1 MKRLIILGICIVL
14 SSCEYL
20 GLEKKAPSNST
31 PIASVLNTYLYL
43 DDVKDLFPKNTTPND
58 SIVLLKSIINNWA
71 TQQLL
76 LIKAQE
82 NSSLE
87 TNQNIEKLVADY
99 KQSLLINS
107 YKERIVKQQLDT
119 LISDEEIDAYY
130 TNYNQN
136 FRLNEDLVK
145 VKYLHFGNDVFDKDE
160 LVKTFKSDKIED
172 LEELD
177 RQQLSFKSFIL
188 NDSTW
193 SPLEK
198 VLLKTP
204 FSRENLLKKTK
215 FIQKEDSLGLYLM
228 TVKDILNRNDIA
240 PKSYIEPTIKQ
251 MILHK
256 RKLELIREIEK
267 IIVKDATQN
276 EEFKIYN

>member
-1 MKRLIILGICIVL
+1 MRHFVILLLLLVCC
-14 SSCEYL
+14 SCDFL
-20 GLEKKAPSNST
+20 GLEKKAPTNST
-31 PIASVLNTYLYL
+31 PIASVLNNYLYL
-43 DDVKDLFPKNTTPND
+43 EDVKDLFPKNVTKND
-58 SIVLLKSIINNWA
+58 SLVLLKSIITNWA

-76 LIKAQE
+76 LIKAEKNSTLEE
-82 NSSLE
+82 NI
-87 TNQNIEKLVADY
+87 TINKLVEDY
-99 KQSLLINS
+99 RKSLLINS
-107 YKERIVKQQLDT
+107 YKERLVKQQLDT
-119 LISDEEIDAYY
+119 LITEEEIDEYY

-136 FRLNEDLVK
+136 FKLNEDLVK
-145 VKYLHFGNDVFDKDE
+145 VKYLHFGNDVFDKED
-160 LVKTFKSDKIED
+160 LIKTFKSDKIED

-188 NDSTW
+188 NDSIWT
-193 SPLEK
+193 PLEK

-228 TVKDILNRNDIA
+228 AVKDILKRNDIA

-267 IIVKDATQN
+267 ILVKDATQN